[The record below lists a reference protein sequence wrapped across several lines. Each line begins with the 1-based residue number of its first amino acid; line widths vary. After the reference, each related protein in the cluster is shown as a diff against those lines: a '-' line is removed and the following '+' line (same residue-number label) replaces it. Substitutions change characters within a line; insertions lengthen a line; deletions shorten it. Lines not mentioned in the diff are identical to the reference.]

1 MNLPAA
7 QILVPGTGSG
17 EVLRLQADISF
28 WGAID
33 PLTGRVIDRRHPQ
46 FGICIAGRIVVLRR
60 SIGSSSGSA
69 ILMETLIECRICDGV
84 CPSGIPLTAIF
95 QDMKRSMFLQK
106 EEAEEAEYAE
116 LRFQR
121 RKSRLIAN
129 TASIR
134 HRPSKADT
142 AALLAHVKGDAS

>member
-69 ILMETLIECRICDGV
+69 ILMETLYRGCGPAGIILGEADQILTLGAVVAREMSYATIPVLQVDEADFEQLHGV
-84 CPSGIPLTAIF
+84 ISIDSAGN
-95 QDMKRSMFLQK
+95 
-106 EEAEEAEYAE
+106 
-116 LRFQR
+116 LRQM
-121 RKSRLIAN
+121 
-129 TASIR
+129 
-134 HRPSKADT
+134 
-142 AALLAHVKGDAS
+142 

>member
-1 MNLPAA
+1 VNLPAA

-69 ILMETLIECRICDGV
+69 ILMETLYRGCGPAGIILGEADQILTLGAVVAREMSYATIPVLQVDEADFEQLHGV
-84 CPSGIPLTAIF
+84 ISIDSAGN
-95 QDMKRSMFLQK
+95 
-106 EEAEEAEYAE
+106 
-116 LRFQR
+116 LRQM
-121 RKSRLIAN
+121 
-129 TASIR
+129 
-134 HRPSKADT
+134 
-142 AALLAHVKGDAS
+142 